1 MVEADLERTKD
12 ELKTKLIGVQIQD
25 SVHPRMHEHDE
36 TDESSAEASA
46 ELSSPGTDLDRS
58 EEERVTEA
66 QKNQRLQKNLK
77 VRLKWI
83 DPNVPFVWH
92 ADRSKVSVGFRLA
105 ECAEC
110 SREDRFGKVPTEFH
124 YSVISFSKWVP
135 GQFHNHRFLNTESN
149 AAKFAVSAV
158 RVHRLQV

>member
-25 SVHPRMHEHDE
+25 SVHPHMHEHDE

-46 ELSSPGTDLDRS
+46 ELRSPGTDLDRS

-77 VRLKWI
+77 VGLK
-83 DPNVPFVWH
+83 
-92 ADRSKVSVGFRLA
+92 
-105 ECAEC
+105 
-110 SREDRFGKVPTEFH
+110 
-124 YSVISFSKWVP
+124 
-135 GQFHNHRFLNTESN
+135 
-149 AAKFAVSAV
+149 
-158 RVHRLQV
+158 

>member
-1 MVEADLERTKD
+1 MTLNTGPVCRQATVVEADLERTKD

-25 SVHPRMHEHDE
+25 SVHPHMHEHDE
-36 TDESSAEASA
+36 TDESNAEASA

-83 DPNVPFVWH
+83 DPNVLLLLVWH
-92 ADRSKVSVGFRLA
+92 AGGSKVSVGFRLA
-105 ECAEC
+105 KRAEC
-110 SREDRFGKVPTEFH
+110 SETVDLGK
-124 YSVISFSKWVP
+124 
-135 GQFHNHRFLNTESN
+135 FLQSS
-149 AAKFAVSAV
+149 AVAVSACLNGCQAGF
-158 RVHRLQV
+158 RTTIS

>member
-1 MVEADLERTKD
+1 MALNICIPMCYQATVVEADLERTKD

-83 DPNVPFVWH
+83 DPNVLFPLVWR
-92 ADRSKVSVGFRLA
+92 AGRSKVSVGFRRA

-110 SREDRFGKVPTEFH
+110 SEKID
-124 YSVISFSKWVP
+124 
-135 GQFHNHRFLNTESN
+135 
-149 AAKFAVSAV
+149 
-158 RVHRLQV
+158 

>member
-25 SVHPRMHEHDE
+25 SVHPHMHEHDE

-77 VRLKWI
+77 VRLKCI
-83 DPNVPFVWH
+83 DPNVLFPLVWH
-92 ADRSKVSVGFRLA
+92 AGGSKVSVGFSLQ
-105 ECAEC
+105 
-110 SREDRFGKVPTEFH
+110 
-124 YSVISFSKWVP
+124 SVLSVQRRQIRKSSCRIP
-135 GQFHNHRFLNTESN
+135 L
-149 AAKFAVSAV
+149 
-158 RVHRLQV
+158 